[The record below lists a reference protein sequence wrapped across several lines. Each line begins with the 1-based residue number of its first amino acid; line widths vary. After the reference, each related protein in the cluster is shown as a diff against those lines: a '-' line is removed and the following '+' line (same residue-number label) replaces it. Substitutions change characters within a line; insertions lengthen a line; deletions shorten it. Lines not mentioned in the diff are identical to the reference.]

1 MQHNVF
7 SLASVAALAYSHAM
21 TPAAAPLEQMTP
33 AQLID
38 VITDTERQ
46 VRALLARQVQATA
59 RYAQLMTGRAGGD
72 SATTREI
79 ALARQVSPSTGTAL
93 VAAATVLVQD
103 MPITLAAL
111 AEGLITERAARD
123 VVTATTH
130 VSAADRAL
138 IDARMR
144 REYRR
149 PGVGPRYLAGAARA
163 LADAADPAAAV
174 ERNRRAEGTRR
185 CTVRPGADHMTFFT
199 AVGTPAAN
207 LTLLTTLRHAATEQ
221 LRADPSDQRSEDQA
235 MYDVLFAR
243 VTGTEI
249 VTGSITGQ
257 VPVTVELVMDEA
269 ALLREGTTSARVWCE
284 GIDGGP
290 IPAQQA
296 REMVLDAAERE
307 RTWVRRLY
315 RRPGTD
321 ELVAMDA
328 KSRLFPPA
336 LARFL
341 RRRDQRC
348 ATPWC
353 EAPIRHVDHV
363 TPWSRGGTTSI
374 ANGQGLCRSCNYTKD
389 LPGFS
394 TTSDDLGR
402 TTLTT
407 RTGHRYRRE
416 PPPVLG
422 HPTLS
427 ERRRRDRRRSGSAV
441 P

>member
-1 MQHNVF
+1 
-7 SLASVAALAYSHAM
+7 
-21 TPAAAPLEQMTP
+21 
-33 AQLID
+33 
-38 VITDTERQ
+38 
-46 VRALLARQVQATA
+46 
-59 RYAQLMTGRAGGD
+59 
-72 SATTREI
+72 
-79 ALARQVSPSTGTAL
+79 
-93 VAAATVLVQD
+93 
-103 MPITLAAL
+103 
-111 AEGLITERAARD
+111 
-123 VVTATTH
+123 
-130 VSAADRAL
+130 
-138 IDARMR
+138 
-144 REYRR
+144 
-149 PGVGPRYLAGAARA
+149 
-163 LADAADPAAAV
+163 
-174 ERNRRAEGTRR
+174 
-185 CTVRPGADHMTFFT
+185 
-199 AVGTPAAN
+199 
-207 LTLLTTLRHAATEQ
+207 
-221 LRADPSDQRSEDQA
+221 

-315 RRPGTD
+315 CRPGTD

-363 TPWSRGGTTSI
+363 TPWSRGGRRAS
-374 ANGQGLCRSCNYTKD
+374 
-389 LPGFS
+389 
-394 TTSDDLGR
+394 
-402 TTLTT
+402 
-407 RTGHRYRRE
+407 RTGRGCAARATTPRTC
-416 PPPVLG
+416 P
-422 HPTLS
+422 
-427 ERRRRDRRRSGSAV
+427 GSA
-441 P
+441 PPATTGAGRS

>member
-1 MQHNVF
+1 
-7 SLASVAALAYSHAM
+7 M
-21 TPAAAPLEQMTP
+21 TPTAAPLEQMTP

-111 AEGLITERAARD
+111 AEGFITERAARD

-130 VSAADRAL
+130 VSAADRAR

-149 PGVGPRYLAGAARA
+149 PGVGHRYLAGAARA

-221 LRADPSDQRSEDQA
+221 LRADPSDQRTEDQA

-315 RRPGTD
+315 CRPGTD

-348 ATPWC
+348 AT
-353 EAPIRHVDHV
+353 
-363 TPWSRGGTTSI
+363 RGARRRSGTSTTSPLVPWGNDEHRER
-374 ANGQGLCRSCNYTKD
+374 AGVCRSCNYTKD

-394 TTSDDLGR
+394 TTSDDRGR

-422 HPTLS
+422 HPTLPS
-427 ERRRRDRRRSGSAV
+427 GPPPTARRRGAV
-441 P
+441 HDGYVPVGGVHG

>member
-1 MQHNVF
+1 
-7 SLASVAALAYSHAM
+7 M
-21 TPAAAPLEQMTP
+21 TSTAAPLEQMTP
-33 AQLID
+33 AQLVD
-38 VITDTERQ
+38 VITEAERQ
-46 VRALLARQVQATA
+46 IRALLARQVQATA
-59 RYAQLMTGRAGGD
+59 RYAQLMTGRAGGEA
-72 SATTREI
+72 ATTREI

-93 VAAATVLVQD
+93 VAAATVLVQE
-103 MPITLAAL
+103 MPVTLTAL

-123 VVTATTH
+123 VVTATCH
-130 VSAADRAL
+130 VSPADRAR
-138 IDARMR
+138 IDERMR

-149 PGVGPRYLAGAARA
+149 PGLGHRYLAGAARA

-207 LTLLTTLRHAATEQ
+207 LTLLTTLRRAATDQ
-221 LRADPSDQRSEDQA
+221 LRADPSDERTEDQA

-243 VTGTEI
+243 VTGAEL
-249 VTGSITGQ
+249 VTDPI
-257 VPVTVELVMDEA
+257 PVTEELVMDEA
-269 ALLREGTTSARVWCE
+269 ALLREGTSSARVWCE
-284 GIDGGP
+284 GVDGGP
-290 IPAQQA
+290 VPAQQA
-296 REMVLDAAERE
+296 RDLVRDAAERE
-307 RTWVRRLY
+307 QTWIRRLY
-315 RRPGTD
+315 CRPGTD

-336 LARFL
+336 LARYL

-363 TPWSRGGTTSI
+363 IPWSRGGGTSI
-374 ANGQGLCRSCNYTKD
+374 ENGQGLCRSCNYTKD
-389 LPGFS
+389 LPGFT
-394 TTSDDLGR
+394 TTSDERGR
-402 TTLTT
+402 TVLTV

-422 HPTLS
+422 HPTLP